1 MQTIFHPE
9 MTDLRFRRRQ
19 ILPLAAGI
27 LAGLAGCGEAPSR
40 TLVPLDRAFSE
51 TPSGEFVGEVSVK
64 AQAGLAEKPEWEA
77 FHDVQ
82 VRGFSADRELVCVTD
97 YGDIPLGET
106 HRREV
111 RCDRFPSILVP
122 TADESPCESA
132 TYIDYLVYVE
142 DYDGTLVWSQ
152 ESLSCNEELP
162 PEVEETPVTPTAT
175 PEPTE
180 TPEPT
185 STRTA
190 TDATATE
197 TAETPT
203 NDTSSPSTTE

>member
-1 MQTIFHPE
+1 MSEIS
-9 MTDLRFRRRQ
+9 RRRYVTA
-19 ILPLAAGI
+19 LGLCGI
-27 LAGLAGCGEAPSR
+27 ATLAGCGEAPSR
-40 TLVPLDRAFSE
+40 TLVPLDREFSE

-64 AQAGLAEKPEWEA
+64 AQEGLAEKPEWEA

-82 VRGFSADRELVCVTD
+82 VRGFSADRELVCVAD
-97 YGDIPLGET
+97 YGDIPLCET
-106 HRREV
+106 HRREIQ
-111 RCDRFPSILVP
+111 CDRFPSILVP
-122 TADESPCESA
+122 TADESPCERA

-152 ESLSCNEELP
+152 ESLSCNEGLP
-162 PEVEETPVTPTAT
+162 PEVEETPATPTAT

-190 TDATATE
+190 TE

-203 NDTSSPSTTE
+203 NNTSSPSTTE

>member
-1 MQTIFHPE
+1 
-9 MTDLRFRRRQ
+9 MTDLRFTRRRM
-19 ILPLAAGI
+19 LPLLVGVFI
-27 LAGLAGCGEAPSR
+27 GLSGCGEAPSR

-111 RCDRFPSILVP
+111 RCDRFPLILVP

-142 DYDGTLVWSQ
+142 DYDGTFVWSQ
-152 ESLSCNEELP
+152 ESLSCDEEIP
-162 PEVEETPVTPTAT
+162 PEVKETLVTPTAI

-185 STRTA
+185 STRMA
-190 TDATATE
+190 VNATAAE

-203 NDTSSPSTTE
+203 NDTNSSSTTK